1 MHGQR
6 ASSRQSSRN
15 VSRNASAIYP
25 NSGGFK
31 TLNVHEEDDDD
42 EALEAFGRID
52 DDDDEWARSTRQYQ
66 QQRELQQQQE
76 ALGEGGHYRRE
87 SGSEGDDMEEEEDG
101 ESEDYQHYKHYW
113 RELDEDEGD
122 DYLYEQ
128 HFLAH
133 GGSFLFSVFVAPTK
147 AGACLNLILSSLAPR
162 VVGPQRLV
170 RVFPF
175 LLNSLLWPIGFR
187 LRRRTPEFS
196 KVAGT
201 KKLPYS
207 KSKSPGR

>member
-1 MHGQR
+1 MEIYNYMVIAQWKTYQVKALFR
-6 ASSRQSSRN
+6 NLLFRPPLSICYNNSRSRFVPSRPLSS
-15 VSRNASAIYP
+15 
-25 NSGGFK
+25 
-31 TLNVHEEDDDD
+31 
-42 EALEAFGRID
+42 AL
-52 DDDDEWARSTRQYQ
+52 
-66 QQRELQQQQE
+66 
-76 ALGEGGHYRRE
+76 
-87 SGSEGDDMEEEEDG
+87 
-101 ESEDYQHYKHYW
+101 
-113 RELDEDEGD
+113 
-122 DYLYEQ
+122 
-128 HFLAH
+128 FLAH

-175 LLNSLLWPIGFR
+175 LLNSLFWPIGFR